1 MITPAQWDAALAVVR
16 DAGTVA
22 LACHVGPDGDALG
35 SMLGAGLALRAH
47 GVDVVASF
55 PEPFIVPR
63 TLGFLPGQDLLVA
76 PGAMPPAPPLMI
88 AFDAGTVDRLGS
100 LVPAARAATAL
111 VVIDHHA
118 AGEGYGTH
126 PLVDPSAAA
135 SVVIARE
142 LLARLAL
149 PLTPDIAT
157 CFYTGL
163 LTDTGRFAFRNTTP
177 SVHTLAAE
185 LLAAGVDQDS
195 VARELYA
202 TQSFGY
208 LKVAGRALERLAP
221 HPSGRFIFTWI
232 RLADLAAAQISPDEA
247 EGLIGLVRKADAY
260 DVAVVMREQNDGHYK
275 VSMRSKG
282 ETDVGALCKARGGG
296 GHALAAGFTSKLR
309 DPAAVADEIAA
320 GMPSGNPR

>member
-1 MITPAQWDAALAVVR
+1 MITQAQWDAALAVVQPAR
-16 DAGTVA
+16 TVA

-35 SMLGAGLALRAH
+35 SMLGFGLALRAR

-55 PEPFIVPR
+55 PEPYVVPR
-63 TLGFLPGQDLLVA
+63 TLRFLPGQDLLVA

-88 AFDAGTVDRLGS
+88 AFDAGTIDRLGS

-118 AGEGYGTH
+118 SGEVYGTH
-126 PLVDPSAAA
+126 PLVDGAAAA
-135 SVVIARE
+135 SVVIAAE
-142 LLARLAL
+142 LLARLST
-149 PLTPDIAT
+149 PITPDIAT

-177 SVHTLAAE
+177 SVHTLAAG
-185 LLAAGVDQDS
+185 LLAAGVDQDM

-202 TQSFGY
+202 TQPFGY
-208 LKVAGRALERLAP
+208 LKVAGRALERLTA
-221 HPSGRFIFTWI
+221 HDRGFIFTWI
-232 RLADLAAAQISPDEA
+232 TLADLATAGISPDEA
-247 EGLIGLVRKADAY
+247 EGLIGLIRKADAY

-282 ETDVGALCKARGGG
+282 QTDVGALCKTRGGG
-296 GHALAAGFTSKLR
+296 GHALAAGYTSKLR
-309 DPAAVADEIAA
+309 DPAAVAEEIAA
-320 GMPSGNPR
+320 GLQG